1 MTPEELKQKVGELI
15 AGQPVKIWLT
25 RTSGHRLDFIW
36 SVGSAQLTQEE
47 TIVQGER
54 YFLVGQ
60 EVSDELRPL
69 LIDVFTEFVNSD
81 DVQNAPDEDR
91 RMRLHQA

>member
-1 MTPEELKQKVGELI
+1 MTTDELKAKVGELI
-15 AGQPVKIWLT
+15 AGRPVKIWLT

-36 SVGSAQLTQEE
+36 SIGRAQLTQEE

-60 EVSDELRPL
+60 GVTDDLRPL
-69 LIDVFTEFVNSD
+69 LIEVFTEFIMSD
-81 DVQNAPDEDR
+81 DVRNAPDDDR
-91 RMRLHQA
+91 RLKLWQS

>member
-1 MTPEELKQKVGELI
+1 MTTDELKAKIGELI
-15 AGQPVKIWLT
+15 AGRPVKIWLT

-36 SVGSAQLTQEE
+36 SIGSAQLTQEE

-60 EVSDELRPL
+60 GVTDDLRAL
-69 LIDVFTEFVNSD
+69 LIDLFTAFIMSD
-81 DVQNAPDEDR
+81 DVRNAPDDNR
-91 RMRLHQA
+91 RLKLWQS